1 MSNRIDQLFKTKL
14 AHHRVPPSPEAWS
27 KIEAGLTKKN
37 NSPLI
42 WWAAAVFL
50 LFVLGG
56 GVWIGFPS
64 SDQVS
69 SAVSQGTPRNGQPV
83 AVDTAKQVASAVHPK
98 QATKQVTPVFEKTSP
113 PVQKRENLT
122 TLAEEKVRLSTEQT
136 ETLTETTES
145 VKTETM
151 HTITVASAEKPI
163 VIEFVLEP
171 VPNTS
176 IAQNQESEKSGFQKI
191 LKKARDVKNG
201 ESDLGFREAKN
212 DLFAFGRKD
221 KTKRNY

>member
-1 MSNRIDQLFKTKL
+1 MSNQIDQLFKTKL
-14 AHHRVPPSPEAWS
+14 DHHRVPPSPEAWS
-27 KIEAGLTKKN
+27 KIEAGVLKKN

-42 WWAAAVFL
+42 WWSAAVFL

-56 GVWIGFPS
+56 GIWISLTS
-64 SDQVS
+64 SDQAS
-69 SAVSQGTPRNGQPV
+69 SAVSQDTQNTAQPEV
-83 AVDTAKQVASAVHPK
+83 IDSTKQVASVVHPK
-98 QATKQVTPVFEKTSP
+98 EASKPVAAVFEKRGN

-122 TLAEEKVRLSTEQT
+122 TLAEEKVPLSTERIETST
-136 ETLTETTES
+136 ETVMTETAT
-145 VKTETM
+145 
-151 HTITVASAEKPI
+151 TISVASAEKPI

-171 VPNTS
+171 VPSTVV
-176 IAQNQESEKSGFQKI
+176 AQSQESEKSGFQKI

-212 DLFAFGRKD
+212 DLFAFGKKD